1 MIDKNLYQIT
11 SIKNPTKKIRI
22 ISKSELALI
31 QDEINH
37 LVVVANLNE
46 AIVIYKHLKPLPILN
61 NNIHNDAILR
71 YESNSCQQYY
81 IGKLSETPVVLTAL
95 NDMGSIKI
103 NASINITDEAI
114 RIFSPKF
121 AIMLGICASLNS
133 KVSIGDVIIAN
144 PIVSYDSKKEFN
156 SQVIYRGQRFYPYL
170 LINRFDNISLQKF
183 KNFRVFKGEVLS
195 GETLVNSDQF
205 KKNIMDAFPE
215 IMALEMEGIGFS
227 SICVKNNV
235 QWILIKG
242 VSDNGVNKKD
252 EFQQTAAENSYL
264 VSKLIFDTIFQSE
277 LLKFSKQALK
287 RRSIFIAG
295 ALAKKD
301 KVYSQF
307 IKKLV
312 NKLLGEGY
320 RIVSAL
326 GRNVGNDIL
335 QATYQYLKNSNN
347 PQIKIDNYLL
357 TLQFP
362 YSAIKSYGK
371 EKLSDYYNIQRT
383 LLLQECNIAIF
394 LTGNKQINGKIILSD
409 GMLHEFNIA
418 RKLNVLPIP
427 IAFPNTMSLEIWK
440 KCYAE
445 YSEIYEKFFYSSENK
460 KLIAW

>member
-1 MIDKNLYQIT
+1 M
-11 SIKNPTKKIRI
+11 
-22 ISKSELALI
+22 I

-287 RRSIFIAG
+287 GGLF
-295 ALAKKD
+295 
-301 KVYSQF
+301 
-307 IKKLV
+307 
-312 NKLLGEGY
+312 
-320 RIVSAL
+320 
-326 GRNVGNDIL
+326 
-335 QATYQYLKNSNN
+335 
-347 PQIKIDNYLL
+347 
-357 TLQFP
+357 
-362 YSAIKSYGK
+362 
-371 EKLSDYYNIQRT
+371 
-383 LLLQECNIAIF
+383 LLLV
-394 LTGNKQINGKIILSD
+394 
-409 GMLHEFNIA
+409 H
-418 RKLNVLPIP
+418 
-427 IAFPNTMSLEIWK
+427 
-440 KCYAE
+440 
-445 YSEIYEKFFYSSENK
+445 
-460 KLIAW
+460 